1 MESKIEVL
9 KQTELLGQ
17 QFEVYGTPQEP
28 LFKAQDVATMI
39 NHSNITKM
47 LALVDDDEKGV
58 NQLLTPGGNQQ
69 VWFLTENG
77 LYEVLMQS
85 RKPIAKQ
92 FKKGVKAILKEI
104 RTNGGYVATQSD
116 DTPELIMARALQVA
130 QSTIERHH
138 QQLQVA
144 NATIELQKK
153 ELEEAS
159 KSVEYVN
166 DVLQS
171 TSTYT
176 LTQIAKDCNMTSAN
190 VLANFLISKRIIFRQ
205 SGQYMPT
212 SKYTDK
218 GYFKNRTH
226 SYERSNGEKG
236 TNTILVVTESGRQFI
251 HTLISR

>member
-1 MESKIEVL
+1 M
-9 KQTELLGQ
+9 
-17 QFEVYGTPQEP
+17 
-28 LFKAQDVATMI
+28 
-39 NHSNITKM
+39 
-47 LALVDDDEKGV
+47 
-58 NQLLTPGGNQQ
+58 
-69 VWFLTENG
+69 
-77 LYEVLMQS
+77 
-85 RKPIAKQ
+85 
-92 FKKGVKAILKEI
+92 
-104 RTNGGYVATQSD
+104 
-116 DTPELIMARALQVA
+116 
-130 QSTIERHH
+130 
-138 QQLQVA
+138 A

-153 ELEEAS
+153 ELDEAS

-190 VLANFLISKRIIFRQ
+190 VLANFLISKRVIFRQ

-251 HTLISR
+251 HTLISK